1 MRMPGLKGWGMS
13 EFTGFGKQ
21 ALPFLKALDFHQ
33 SREWFKEN
41 KALYE
46 SELETPR
53 GDLVE
58 ALTEAFTNNGIG
70 LKGDRKRSVYRIYR
84 DVRFAKDKS
93 PFNRHVSA
101 LLTPSGEKREDEG
114 SFFIKIG
121 IEGCFMAVGFYL
133 DAPDKLKAFRQKIVT
148 WPDKFRAMTMAL
160 ENGKLSLSTEDQ
172 LKRLPKEF
180 DAVSETEL
188 HSAVR
193 LKHFYVRE
201 DIDPAII
208 TTPTLV
214 ETSVDF
220 VKRSMPLLA
229 WGSAQFA

>member
-1 MRMPGLKGWGMS
+1 MTN
-13 EFTGFGKQ
+13 FTGFGKQ

-33 SREWFKEN
+33 SRDWFKEN
-41 KALYE
+41 KVLYE
-46 SELETPR
+46 SDLETPR

-58 ALTEAFTNNGIG
+58 ALTAAFAENMIA

-93 PFNRHVSA
+93 PFNKHVSA

-133 DAPDKLKAFRQKIVT
+133 DDAQKLKAYRNKIVT
-148 WPDKFRAMTMAL
+148 WPDKFRTMAAEL
-160 ENGKLSLSTEDQ
+160 EKGKLALSAEEQ

-180 DAVSETEL
+180 ENVSEPDL

-193 LKHFYVRE
+193 LKQFYVRE
-201 DIDPAII
+201 DIDPAQI
-208 TTPTLV
+208 TTPKLV
-214 ETSVDF
+214 DISVDF
-220 VKRSMPLLA
+220 VKRAMPLLE
-229 WGSAQFA
+229 WGKAHLTSIN

>member
-1 MRMPGLKGWGMS
+1 MS

-33 SREWFKEN
+33 SRDWFKEN

-58 ALTEAFTNNGIG
+58 ALTAAFAENQIG
-70 LKGDRKRSVYRIYR
+70 LKGDRKKSVYRIYR

-93 PFNRHVSA
+93 PFNKHVSA
-101 LLTPSGEKREDEG
+101 LLTPSGEKREHEG

-133 DAPDKLKAFRQKIVT
+133 DTPDRLKAYRNRIVT
-148 WPDKFRAMTMAL
+148 WPDKFRAMTRAL
-160 ENGKLSLSTEDQ
+160 EQGGLVLSLEEQ

-180 DAVSETEL
+180 DTVSKPDL
-188 HSAVR
+188 HAAVR

-208 TTPTLV
+208 TTPQLIDI
-214 ETSVDF
+214 SVNF
-220 VKRSMPLLA
+220 VKRAMPLLT
-229 WGSAQFA
+229 WGKAEAI

>member
-1 MRMPGLKGWGMS
+1 MTQ
-13 EFTGFGKQ
+13 FTGFGKQ

-33 SREWFKEN
+33 SREWFNEN
-41 KALYE
+41 KALFV

-58 ALTEAFTNNGIG
+58 GLTEAFASNGLP
-70 LKGDRKRSVYRIYR
+70 LKGDRKKSVYRIYR

-93 PFNRHVSA
+93 PFNKHVSA

-133 DAPDKLKAFRQKIVT
+133 EGSERLRDFRNRVVTYPDAYRSLVATLAKGGLELKTEGALKRMPKDFEGVTEPDLAAAMKLK
-148 WPDKFRAMTMAL
+148 
-160 ENGKLSLSTEDQ
+160 
-172 LKRLPKEF
+172 
-180 DAVSETEL
+180 
-188 HSAVR
+188 HY
-193 LKHFYVRE
+193 YVQE

-208 TTPTLV
+208 TTPKLV
-214 ETSVDF
+214 DISVDF
-220 VKRSMPLLA
+220 VKRAMPLLQ
-229 WGSAQFA
+229 WGRAV

>member
-1 MRMPGLKGWGMS
+1 MS

-41 KALYE
+41 RALYE

-58 ALTEAFTNNGIG
+58 ALTAAFAANGIP
-70 LKGDRKRSVYRIYR
+70 LKGDRKKSVYRIYR

-93 PFNRHVSA
+93 PFNKHVSA
-101 LLTPSGEKREDEG
+101 LLTPSGEKREEEG

-121 IEGCFMAVGFYL
+121 LEGCFMAVGFYL
-133 DAPDKLKAFRQKIVT
+133 DAPEKLKAYRNRIVT
-148 WPDKFRAMTMAL
+148 YPDAFRSMTGAL
-160 ENGKLSLSTEDQ
+160 AKGGLELQNEGA
-172 LKRLPKEF
+172 LKRMPKEF
-180 DAVSETEL
+180 DTVTEPDL
-188 HSAVR
+188 AQAMK

-201 DIDPAII
+201 DIDPALV
-208 TTPTLV
+208 TTPKLV
-214 ETSVDF
+214 DLSVDF
-220 VKRSMPLLA
+220 VKRAMPLLE
-229 WGSAQFA
+229 WGKAFAAD

>member
-1 MRMPGLKGWGMS
+1 MS
-13 EFTGFGKQ
+13 KFSGFGSQ

-33 SREWFKEN
+33 SRDWFKEN
-41 KALYE
+41 KTLYE

-58 ALTEAFTNNGIG
+58 ALSAAFAHNGIA
-70 LKGDRKRSVYRIYR
+70 LRGDRKKSVYRIYR

-93 PFNRHVSA
+93 PFNKHVSA

-114 SFFIKIG
+114 CFFIKIG

-133 DAPDKLKAFRQKIVT
+133 GEPDKLKAYRNKIVT
-148 WPDKFRAMTMAL
+148 WPDQFRDMEAVLAKGNLAL
-160 ENGKLSLSTEDQ
+160 SVQDQ

-180 DAVSETEL
+180 DDVVEPDI

-201 DIDPAII
+201 DIDPGII
-208 TTPTLV
+208 TSPELV
-214 ETSVDF
+214 DLSVDF
-220 VKRSMPLLA
+220 VKRAMVLLE
-229 WGSAQFA
+229 WGKMNDGQQE